1 LGAAPGFRRLGRI
14 ALAAGLGSV
23 LLAVPPAIAASNS
36 ARAAAPPASKAL
48 GCLIE
53 PGRVAEIGSQVVGVV
68 ETMKVERGSMV
79 KAGQPLIILRADVE
93 RANADVAQTRARVD
107 ADVLAAQA
115 SLDMAQ
121 AKKLRAESLVLQGFV
136 SEQVAEQARGEL
148 EVARQK
154 LNQGQSQQRIWLKE
168 QQLANAQLAQ
178 RTLRSPY
185 DGVIAER
192 YVNAGERVEDRPLLR
207 VAVIDPL
214 RVELLVPS
222 AQYGSLAIGDR
233 VSVQPELPGTEAVT
247 ATVSHV
253 DRVLDAASNSFRV
266 WLHLPNPDYKLPAG
280 LRCKANLPGNALA
293 PAPAPAPAGKPLG
306 AAKAGAATGPGTRT
320 LAGV

>member
-1 LGAAPGFRRLGRI
+1 MGRSPVFRRLVGL
-14 ALAAGLGSV
+14 ALAAGLGSGMGA
-23 LLAVPPAIAASNS
+23 LPSAFAANGT
-36 ARAAAPPASKAL
+36 AKATAAPAKAL

-53 PGRVAEIGSQVVGVV
+53 PGRVAELGSQVVGVV
-68 ETMKVERGSMV
+68 ESMKVERGSMV
-79 KAGQPLIILRADVE
+79 KAGQALIVLRADVE
-93 RANADVAQTRARVD
+93 RANADVAHARAQVD

-115 SLDMAQ
+115 SLNMAQ
-121 AKKLRAESLVLQGFV
+121 AKKQRADSLVAQGFV
-136 SEQVAEQARGEL
+136 SEQAVEQARGEL

-154 LNQGQSQQRIWLKE
+154 LNQVQSQQRIWLKE
-168 QQLANAQLAQ
+168 QQVANAQLAQ

-222 AQYGSLAIGDR
+222 AQYGNLAIGDR
-233 VSVQPELPGTEAVT
+233 VSVQPELPGAEAVT

-266 WLHLPNPDYKLPAG
+266 RLNLPNPDFRLPAG
-280 LRCKANLPGNALA
+280 LRCKVNLPLA
-293 PAPAPAPAGKPLG
+293 TTVLPPRAIG
-306 AAKAGAATGPGTRT
+306 AAKLGTAAGG
-320 LAGV
+320 